1 MNGIFITFEGIE
13 GCGKSSQA
21 TRLKSNLEAMGLKC
35 LLTREP
41 GGTRIGKDI
50 RQIILHSE
58 DITPMSEL
66 LLFLADRNLHINQ
79 LIRPALKQGTIV
91 ICDRFYDS
99 TFAYQVSGRKID
111 ISIVRQL
118 NDYAIEG
125 LHPDITFLIDVPTEV
140 GFQRKK
146 NAEFELDRIE
156 NEDMEFHESVR
167 NAYLELARDSERIV
181 IIDGTESIEAI
192 EEKVFGIVKAR
203 FTMCI

>member
-21 TRLKSNLEAMGLKC
+21 TRLKGNLEAMGLKC

-167 NAYLELARDSERIV
+167 NFYLELARDSERIV
-181 IIDGTESIEAI
+181 TIDGTESIEVI
-192 EEKVFGIVKAR
+192 EKKVFGIMKER
-203 FTMCI
+203 FLEYF